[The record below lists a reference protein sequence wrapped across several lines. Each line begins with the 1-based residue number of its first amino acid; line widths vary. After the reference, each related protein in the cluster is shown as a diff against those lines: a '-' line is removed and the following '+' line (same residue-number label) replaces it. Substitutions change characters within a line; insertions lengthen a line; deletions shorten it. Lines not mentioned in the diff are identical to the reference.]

1 MEEKK
6 STFGEKLVGLSFNPS
21 GNEKVDKAKKL
32 FADAADLLKDHV
44 IEIREKKGISTMGAD
59 IFSHAIGE
67 ILNAQMCTV
76 KVLTFAD
83 NE

>member
-1 MEEKK
+1 MEEQKL
-6 STFGEKLVGLSFNPS
+6 TFGEKLVGLTFNPS
-21 GNEKVDKAKKL
+21 QNEKVDKAKRL
-32 FADAADLLKDHV
+32 FAEAADLLKDHI
-44 IEIREKKGISTMGAD
+44 IEVREKKGLSNIGAD

>member
-1 MEEKK
+1 MEEKVP
-6 STFGEKLVGLSFNPS
+6 TFGEKLVGLSFTPS
-21 GNEKVDKAKKL
+21 ENEKVDRANKL
-32 FADAADLLKDHV
+32 FAEAADLLKDHI
-44 IEIREKKGISTMGAD
+44 IEVREKKGLSLMGAD